1 MMRTTKERDR
11 CQAQKVADSFER
23 AAKLATGGV
32 LVEANAR
39 KVLADLMER
48 VGEEE
53 TLRTMSIREFF
64 TGWMDTKDA
73 NNPEKTAKRYRTV
86 VNLFLSNLD
95 KRAEKPLTALTSRDV
110 EKFLNARLNNSLAPR
125 TVILDVKIL
134 RTALNTAR
142 RQGLITTNPAEAV
155 ELPKKPR
162 GVERGTFTDAE
173 VKLIVDAADGE
184 WKTLVLLGYFT
195 GARLGDCCRM
205 RWADFDLMANWMTYR
220 QSKTG
225 EEVGQPIH
233 LALLDH
239 LEALAGTDDG
249 AEFIMPGMAAKRP
262 SGRNGL
268 SLQFKRI
275 VEKAGLDVVTV
286 PGAGVRKQS
295 RRTFHALRHSFT
307 SALANAGVAPELRKL
322 LTGHKSEGAHK
333 IYTHHERETLR
344 RAVALV
350 PSLK

>member
-1 MMRTTKERDR
+1 M
-11 CQAQKVADSFER
+11 ADAFER
-23 AAKLATGGV
+23 AAKLAMAGT

-53 TLRTMSIREFF
+53 TLRTMSIRDFF
-64 TGWMDTKDA
+64 SGWLATKDA
-73 NNPEKTAKRYRTV
+73 NNSAGTAQRYRTV
-86 VNLFLSNLD
+86 VDLFLSNLD

-110 EKFLNARLNNSLAPR
+110 EKFLNTRLNKSLAPR

-205 RWADFDLMANWMTYR
+205 RWADFDLAANWMTYR

-233 LALLDH
+233 PALLDH
-239 LEALAGTDDG
+239 LEELAGTDEG

-275 VEKAGLDVVTV
+275 AEKAGLDVGTV
-286 PGAGVRKQS
+286 EGAGVRKQS